1 MIIIWGSRWWV
12 GVYSLIGTVVA
23 ASGPV
28 STAAVPFSNLV
39 VSIVVACTC
48 FYFCISTS
56 GCSLPND
63 TLGCV
68 AASRTK
74 GRRCL
79 ISSLRRWVVLLGR
92 RKMIMNVNKLI
103 SWGVGL
109 GWVMW
114 STASE
119 ISEWSLY
126 MLSPIKFQSIFCFT
140 YSKGLL
146 RVQRLLQPKQNVTA
160 MCLGWDNV
168 NTSNDDSKVR
178 APLVES
184 GENQNYFRIFRSAY
198 LLILLP
204 GV

>member
-79 ISSLRRWVVLLGR
+79 ISSLRRWVVVLLGR
-92 RKMIMNVNKLI
+92 RRMIMNVNKLI
-103 SWGVGL
+103 SWWVGL

-119 ISEWSLY
+119 
-126 MLSPIKFQSIFCFT
+126 
-140 YSKGLL
+140 
-146 RVQRLLQPKQNVTA
+146 
-160 MCLGWDNV
+160 WDFG
-168 NTSNDDSKVR
+168 
-178 APLVES
+178 VES
-184 GENQNYFRIFRSAY
+184 VYVVTYKVPIH
-198 LLILLP
+198 ILFYVFQRP
-204 GV
+204 PQSTKIVTTKTKCYCDVCGMG